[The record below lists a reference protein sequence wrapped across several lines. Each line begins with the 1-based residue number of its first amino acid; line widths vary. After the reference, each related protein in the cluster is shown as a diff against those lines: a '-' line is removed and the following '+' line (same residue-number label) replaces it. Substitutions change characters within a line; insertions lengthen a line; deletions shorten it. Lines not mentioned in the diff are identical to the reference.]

1 MGNRVE
7 LEVNG
12 VKHQV
17 DADPGTSLLEI
28 IREDLGL
35 TGTKYG
41 CGESQCGACTLLLG
55 GQATHSCVT
64 TLSEAVG
71 LPILTIESLEKNGK
85 LHPVQQAFLDTGAF
99 QCGYCVS
106 GMIMAAVALLESIP
120 DPTEAQIVEHMSG
133 NICRCGGYPRM
144 VAAIQEAA
152 MAMKG
157 AK

>member
-1 MGNRVE
+1 MSDGVE

-12 VKHQV
+12 VKHRV
-17 DADPGTSLLEI
+17 DADPETSLLEV

-41 CGESQCGACTLLLG
+41 CGESQCGACTLILG
-55 GQATHSCVT
+55 GQAVHSCVT
-64 TLSEAVG
+64 QLSEAVG
-71 LPILTIESLEKNGK
+71 LPVLTIESLEKNGK
-85 LHPVQQAFLDTGAF
+85 LHPVQQAFLDNGAF

-120 DPTEAQIVEHMSG
+120 SPTEAQIVEHMSG
-133 NICRCGGYPRM
+133 NICRCGAYPRM
-144 VAAIQEAA
+144 IEAVKEAAI
-152 MAMKG
+152 AMKG